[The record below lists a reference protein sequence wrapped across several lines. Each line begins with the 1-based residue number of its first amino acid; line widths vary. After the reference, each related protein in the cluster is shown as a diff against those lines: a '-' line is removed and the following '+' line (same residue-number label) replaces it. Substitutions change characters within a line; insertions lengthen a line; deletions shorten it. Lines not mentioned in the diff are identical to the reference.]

1 MEVFFIIEIIL
12 GIWGLSRV
20 NASWW
25 WYVVLIGVSVL
36 LYIIMDN
43 AKESDK
49 DEKGKDK

>member
-43 AKESDK
+43 AKKSNK

>member
-43 AKESDK
+43 AKESNK